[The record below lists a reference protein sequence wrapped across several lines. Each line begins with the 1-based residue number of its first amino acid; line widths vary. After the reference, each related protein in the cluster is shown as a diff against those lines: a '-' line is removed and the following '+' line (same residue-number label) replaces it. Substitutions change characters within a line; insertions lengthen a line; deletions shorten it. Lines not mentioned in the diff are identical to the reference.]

1 MISLSG
7 IDHIKSMC
15 ETQADMIPG
24 GVIYLITDREAIIW
38 RKASSEVS
46 SDDFQVGEMLNGQ
59 SAEGRAV
66 REEKTLIV
74 RSRSIAGIRFK
85 TIAEPIFDHEGQVVG
100 AFSTVFPLYHPVVK
114 AFKDFAPILSEMF
127 SDGAVMFITTLEKFY
142 YIQHSEKFELPQ
154 LKIGDNLK
162 EDTTSAI
169 VIKTKKPFSKEYDEL
184 VYGKPCFAVC
194 YPLFSE
200 EGELTAS
207 FGMIIPKVVAKNL
220 REMAQTLEDGLSQ
233 ISAAIEALSAS
244 ANNIHA
250 NEQELNKTIS
260 EITTLSLEIDKVSSF
275 IKEIAAETNMLGL
288 NAAIEAA
295 RAGEAGRGFG
305 VVAEEIRK
313 LSEQSKSTV
322 PRIQKLTNEII
333 GKVSESNQKSQNSLL
348 SSQEQAAAT
357 QEITASIE
365 EITSMSQILNEI
377 ALKL

>member
-1 MISLSG
+1 
-7 IDHIKSMC
+7 MC

-24 GVIYLITDREAIIW
+24 GVIYLITDRETIIW
-38 RKASSEVS
+38 RKASSEVGL
-46 SDDFQVGEMLNGQ
+46 DIYQVGEKLNDQ
-59 SAEGRAV
+59 SAADRAMREG
-66 REEKTLIV
+66 KTLTLK
-74 RSRSIAGIRFK
+74 SRTSTGIRVK
-85 TIAEPIFDHEGQVVG
+85 TIAEPIVDHERQVVG

-142 YIQHSEKFELPQ
+142 YIQHSERFKLPQ
-154 LKIGDNLK
+154 LKIDDHFK
-162 EDTTSAI
+162 EDTTPAI
-169 VIKTKKPFSKEYDEL
+169 VIKTKKPFSMEYDEL

-207 FGMIIPKVVAKNL
+207 FGMVIPKVVAKNL
-220 REMAQTLEDGLSQ
+220 REMAQTLDDGLSQ
-233 ISAAIEALSAS
+233 ISAAIEELSAS

-333 GKVSESNQKSQNSLL
+333 GKVSESNQKSKNSLL

-365 EITSMSQILNEI
+365 EITSMAQILNEI